1 MNTLYQATT
10 NATGGRAGHVLS
22 EDGPIDM
29 ALSVPKSMGGDDG
42 SGVNKNE
49 SNDVEKLNNENGNV
63 DGSSS
68 SSSSSS
74 DDD

>member
-1 MNTLYQATT
+1 MTTLYQATT

-42 SGVNKNE
+42 SGVNPEQLFGGSIRSLFWRCFASCCKNA
-49 SNDVEKLNNENGNV
+49 
-63 DGSSS
+63 
-68 SSSSSS
+68 
-74 DDD
+74 

>member
-1 MNTLYQATT
+1 MTTLYQATT

-42 SGVNKNE
+42 SGVNPE
-49 SNDVEKLNNENGNV
+49 QLLGQHTQPVLEVLCKLLQKYIN
-63 DGSSS
+63 
-68 SSSSSS
+68 
-74 DDD
+74 